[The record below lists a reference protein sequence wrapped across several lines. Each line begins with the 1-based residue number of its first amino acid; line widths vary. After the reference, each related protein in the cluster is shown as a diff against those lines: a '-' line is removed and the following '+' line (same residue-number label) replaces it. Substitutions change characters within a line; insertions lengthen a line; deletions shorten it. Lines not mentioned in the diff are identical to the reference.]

1 MGKVKINKVGQ
12 SFSADILVVVVILL
26 FGVLFLVM
34 SKIDNAQTKDI
45 EVKYEEATVDSNIVV
60 ENLKATSV
68 LDSENNVNIEKLLLV
83 DDEQMKLDLGIKN
96 DFCITF
102 EKDGKLVKIDS
113 EKGVNGI
120 GSSDIIING
129 IACK

>member
-1 MGKVKINKVGQ
+1 MGKVKINKIGQ

-34 SKIDNAQTKDI
+34 SKIDSSQTKDI

-60 ENLKATSV
+60 ENLKTTNV

-83 DDEQMKLDLGIKN
+83 DDAQMKLDLGIKN

-113 EKGVNGI
+113 EKGINGI

-129 IACK
+129 VPCK